1 MTLKSTMR
9 LIGVLG
15 SLLWTSVSAAD
26 QLPDLRF
33 TGDKFDIGCVG
44 VDFKIYHTIKM
55 VNYGQDTIQIDTMTG
70 HCDCTEVRFRDSVV
84 APGDTARG
92 LMIFN
97 TADMYGPIEKD
108 IRVYSS
114 DKKSHR
120 AYLSYIANVGQW
132 LYQVEPKPVSV
143 FFLPGQKSRTSTF
156 LNHELESITL
166 QDIRLDG
173 DFVDIRTVRSRAG
186 KGESLEL
193 EVTPKAT
200 LPPGTHIT
208 NFTAIIGLPEGTSP
222 LRITIPVKVVKY

>member
-33 TGDKFDIGCVG
+33 TEEKYDIGCVG

-55 VNYGQDTIQIDTMTG
+55 VNYGQDTIRIDTMTG

-84 APGDTARG
+84 TPGDTARG

-97 TADMYGPIEKD
+97 TTDMYGPIEKD

-114 DKKSHR
+114 DKKSHY
-120 AYLSYIANVGQW
+120 AYLPYTAIVGQW
-132 LYQVEPKPVSV
+132 LHQVEPKPVSV
-143 FFLPGQKSRTSTF
+143 FFLPGQKSRSSSF
-156 LNHELESITL
+156 LNHELEYIML

-173 DFVDIRTVRSRAG
+173 DVFDVRTVRSRAG

-193 EVTPKAT
+193 EVTPKAD

-208 NFTAIIGLPEGTSP
+208 NFTAIIGLPEGSPP